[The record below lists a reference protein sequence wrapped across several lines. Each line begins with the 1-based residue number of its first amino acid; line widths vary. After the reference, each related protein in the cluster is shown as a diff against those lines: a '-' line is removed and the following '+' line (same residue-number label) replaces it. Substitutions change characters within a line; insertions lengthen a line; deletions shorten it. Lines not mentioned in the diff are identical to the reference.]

1 MWARNLPLWI
11 RSLKCNG
18 SCTVL
23 QPGSFSLDLLRPG
36 HPKPLVMVCTHSWDA
51 GKSSWIRGLKQ
62 SAEERRKED
71 RY

>member
-23 QPGSFSLDLLRPG
+23 QPSSFSLDLLCPG
-36 HPKPLVMVCTHSWDA
+36 HPEPLVYGPHTLLGC
-51 GKSSWIRGLKQ
+51 
-62 SAEERRKED
+62 RKEFLA
-71 RY
+71 

>member
-23 QPGSFSLDLLRPG
+23 QPSSFSLDLLCPG
-36 HPKPLVMVCTHSWDA
+36 HPEPLVYGPHILLGC
-51 GKSSWIRGLKQ
+51 
-62 SAEERRKED
+62 RKEFLA
-71 RY
+71 

>member
-23 QPGSFSLDLLRPG
+23 QPSSFSLDLLRPG
-36 HPKPLVMVCTHSWDA
+36 HPEPLLWSAHALGMQK
-51 GKSSWIRGLKQ
+51 KSSWIRGLKQ
-62 SAEERRKED
+62 
-71 RY
+71 